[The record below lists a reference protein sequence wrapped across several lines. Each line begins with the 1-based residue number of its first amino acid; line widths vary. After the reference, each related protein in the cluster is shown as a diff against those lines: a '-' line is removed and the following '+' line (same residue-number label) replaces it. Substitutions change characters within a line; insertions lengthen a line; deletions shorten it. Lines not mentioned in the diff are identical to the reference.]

1 MIVMRMKHSI
11 YMDGAVY
18 DEEFY
23 FLHDD
28 DDDDDD
34 NYDDDKYDGE
44 VDA

>member
-1 MIVMRMKHSI
+1 MIVMRMKLSI
-11 YMDGAVY
+11 YVDDVVH
-18 DEEFY
+18 DEKIY
-23 FLHDD
+23 FLHD